1 MNKDNYF
8 KISGLCQQL
17 WHVFCT
23 RLNVNESK
31 TKKDWR
37 ENVSTSPFL
46 PGGEGAY
53 DRKCTF
59 ERKTNGFGGKNIGQ
73 DNEVK

>member
-1 MNKDNYF
+1 M
-8 KISGLCQQL
+8 S
-17 WHVFCT
+17 T
-23 RLNVNESK
+23 RARQKRIGEK
-31 TKKDWR
+31 TFL
-37 ENVSTSPFL
+37 PLLFL
-46 PGGEGAY
+46 PGGEGEY